1 MTEPRVMEPRESTIS
16 TAGGVGEPPRHRWYF
31 VKEGFSP
38 SFVAQVLE
46 AEGIRPGELLMDP
59 FSGGGTVPLTGV
71 MANLRV
77 EACEVNPFLHFSLC
91 DQAVDRR
98 RCRGAAVRRD
108 CSDVHGATGDVPL
121 EAFRHLLRAIG
132 GGPMALFVVGYS
144 CI

>member
-1 MTEPRVMEPRESTIS
+1 MIDPAFMEPRESPIS
-16 TAGGVGEPPRHRWYF
+16 TAGAVGEPPRHRWYF

-59 FSGGGTVPLTGV
+59 FFRWRHCSIDGGNGQFACRGV
-71 MANLRV
+71 RSQSV
-77 EACEVNPFLHFSLC
+77 SSFSLC

-108 CSDVHGATGDVPL
+108 C
-121 EAFRHLLRAIG
+121 F
-132 GGPMALFVVGYS
+132 
-144 CI
+144 